1 MTRFNI
7 HPRTP
12 RTILSLTAPVGGQQ
26 SDLRAQFRAQ
36 RTAFIALF
44 MTGLFPILAAAQT
57 KPASPPVS
65 PGRLDVYPPTIEL
78 TGARDFQH
86 IVVRNIGV
94 DGITRDVTNAA
105 TIESGDSNIVFV
117 SDHRVRAWGNGES
130 HLAITYDGQ
139 TVKMPVKVTKIDHR
153 RAVSLRLDVIPTLT
167 SAGCNNGSC
176 HGSARGQDGFHLSLF
191 GYDPNGDHYAMTR
204 ELPGRR
210 LNFAQPAESLLV
222 KKAVGRAPHTGGK
235 LFDRDSTHAKT
246 LIEWIERGAPNDP
259 PDVAYVTHIDVFPPD
274 MVLTT
279 GGDAQR
285 IIVRSYYSDGT
296 TRDVTELAALMS
308 NNDVCAQVDGSGRV
322 TPGQRGE
329 AQLLARFDEHSV
341 GIPVIVIPADAPNIA
356 LPQPV
361 NYIDELV
368 HQKLMKLRIQ
378 PSDVCADGVFLRR
391 AYIDLIGMLPTPDA
405 HAAFIADQRPDKRA
419 QLIDELL
426 QRKEFVELWVMQWAE
441 RLQIRSTL
449 EVSYKATLLYYNWL
463 QERLAADM
471 PLNEV
476 IRELLT
482 TTGGTFTSPATNF
495 YQLERDTLKLSENV
509 AQSFLGA
516 RIQCAQCHNHPFDR
530 WTMDDYYSFAAF
542 FAQIGRK
549 RAEDPRETI
558 VFNNRNGEV
567 KHPVG
572 NRAMQPRL
580 LGGPTPELKG
590 RDRRVVLAEWLTSH
604 ENDMFAKNV
613 ANMVWAHFFGRG
625 IVDPVD
631 DVRVSNPPSNGP
643 LLDMLAERL
652 VSYNYDLRS
661 FVRDICNSRTYQLS
675 STTNPSNID
684 DRRNFSHA
692 AIRRIRSEVLLDCIS
707 QATNAPSKF
716 KGLPLRA
723 RAVQI
728 ADGNVSNHF
737 LATFGRA
744 KRETVCTCE
753 VVMEPNLSQALH
765 LINGDSTNQKIKV
778 GGLVKQLIDAGKK
791 PEAII
796 DHLYI
801 TCLSRAPTE
810 AERVKVSEILSTTDD
825 RQTALNDLFW
835 ALLNS
840 KEFMFNH

>member
-1 MTRFNI
+1 MIRFNTYQ
-7 HPRTP
+7 RTP
-12 RTILSLTAPVGGQQ
+12 RTTLNLTAPVGGHQ
-26 SDLRAQFRAQ
+26 SEQRAYFLTH
-36 RTAFIALF
+36 RTAFAALII
-44 MTGLFPILAAAQT
+44 TGFFPLLAAAQP
-57 KPASPPVS
+57 KPESARES
-65 PGRLDVYPPTIEL
+65 PGRLEVYPPTIEL
-78 TGARDFQH
+78 TGTRDFQH
-86 IVVRNIGV
+86 IVVRSISE

-105 TIESGDSNIVFV
+105 TIVCSDTNIVFL
-117 SDHRVRAWGNGES
+117 SKHRVRAWGNGES

-139 TVKMPVKVTKIDHR
+139 TVKMPVNVTKIDHHR
-153 RAVSLRLDVIPTLT
+153 DVSLRLDVIPTLT

-235 LFDRDSTHAKT
+235 LFDRDSTHAET

-259 PDVAYVTHIDVFPPD
+259 SDIAHVTHIDVYPQD
-274 MVLTT
+274 MVLTA

-285 IIVRSYYSDGT
+285 MIVRSYYSDGT

-308 NNDVCAQVDGSGRV
+308 NNDVCTRVDGSGRV

-329 AQLLARFDEHSV
+329 AQLLARFDVHSV
-341 GIPVIVIPADAPNIA
+341 GIPVIVIPADAPNITP
-356 LPQPV
+356 PQPI

-378 PSDVCADGVFLRR
+378 PSDVCADDVFLRR
-391 AYIDLIGMLPTPDA
+391 AYIDLVGMLPTTDA

-441 RLQIRSTL
+441 RMQIRSTL
-449 EVSYKATLLYYNWL
+449 EVSYKAMLLYYNWL

-471 PLNEV
+471 PLNEL
-476 IRELLT
+476 IRELLSA
-482 TTGGTFTSPATNF
+482 TGGTFTSPATNF

-509 AQSFLGA
+509 AQSFLGT

-542 FAQIGRK
+542 FAQVGRK

-567 KHPVG
+567 KHPVD
-572 NRAMQPRL
+572 NRVMQPRF
-580 LGGPTPELKG
+580 LGGPKPGLKG
-590 RDRRVVLAEWLTSH
+590 RDRRVVLAEWLTSND
-604 ENDMFAKNV
+604 NDMFAKNV

-652 VSYNYDLRS
+652 VSYNYDLRR

-675 STTNPSNID
+675 STTNPSNAE

-707 QATNAPSKF
+707 QVTNAPNKF
-716 KGLPLRA
+716 KGLPLGA

-728 ADGNVSNHF
+728 ADGNVSNYF

-744 KRETVCTCE
+744 KRETICTCE

-765 LINGDSTNQKIKV
+765 LINGDSINQKIKI
-778 GGLVKQLIDAGKK
+778 GGLVKQLIDTGKT
-791 PEAII
+791 PDAIV

-801 TCLSRAPTE
+801 SCLSRAPTE
-810 AERVKVSEILSTTDD
+810 TERDIVSEILSTTDD
-825 RQTALNDLFW
+825 RQTALDDLFW